1 MKEHIC
7 HWIPK
12 IRSYSLDLDDPVKI
26 CNRPW
31 VLTNQQQ
38 PFRRMVFRP
47 NGKLL
52 ESIDGKVSN
61 GQWELLLARQFL
73 LLNTNADH
81 HLYRIEFLDD
91 GLMILQLDGREED
104 IAVFANQQII
114 PDLDVEG
121 YLNSHYSHKAIRKL
135 IESRGLHL
143 SRSPFELELEL
154 VDGRMLQFVKD
165 LGYTGLTRVKID
177 GDTPADGFYKLADN
191 QAAYRIKNGLLR
203 TKYYLRRIAKMNGT
217 VLEIGYIK
225 GSRIRRGCPVWL
237 NGCLARNGKHRIGW
251 LSSIVVECG
260 KVKKVN
266 GPARRRRWSEHRRRF
281 SLFNWFPKLN

>member
-12 IRSYSLDLDDPVKI
+12 IKSYSLDLDDPVKI

-38 PFRRMVFRP
+38 SFRRIVFRP
-47 NGKLL
+47 SGKLL

-61 GQWELLLARQFL
+61 GKWELLLARQFL
-73 LLNTNADH
+73 LLNTGADQ

-91 GLMILQLDGREED
+91 SIMILQLDGREDD

-114 PDLDVEG
+114 PDLDVES

-135 IESRGLHL
+135 IESRGLQL

-154 VDGRMLQFVKD
+154 ADGRMLQFVKD
-165 LGYTGLTRVKID
+165 LGYTGLTRVKVD
-177 GDTPADGFYKLADN
+177 GDTPEDGFYKLADN
-191 QAAYRIKNGLLR
+191 QTAYRIKNGLLR

-237 NGCLARNGKHRIGW
+237 DGHLARNGKYRIGW

-260 KVKKVN
+260 KVSKVS
-266 GPARRRRWSEHRRRF
+266 GPAKRRRQLRRK
-281 SLFNWFPKLN
+281 SKILLFNW